1 MSRRRKTPQRASRGL
16 LTRLFSMMLGT
27 MIAGVM
33 IVAMQ
38 VPFLHERATSRL
50 TLDAIKALPGS
61 TPPIAWP
68 LTGSAALI
76 IPSLDVAQ
84 SWHNDVVPIA
94 SLAKMMTA
102 YVTLKR
108 LPLAQGATGP
118 CLTISASDVAAYDEM
133 KVTGQSAVAVA
144 TGESLCEIDL
154 LGGLMVHSANNFAL
168 LLATLVSGNV
178 PSFVVLMNQTAQRLG
193 LTHTHYVEPSGYV
206 DGSVSTALEQGEL
219 AVLLMKSPL
228 IRSIVLMPSITLPV
242 AGTVTSFTPFIGTD
256 NVIGVK
262 SGRTDAAGGCDVM
275 AMTFKEGASTRVL
288 YAVVLG
294 QRGGNL
300 LGPAGIAAFNLA
312 TSARA
317 NELDHY
323 FVKGARF
330 ATLGWG
336 SDRAAVGL
344 RSGQHVWWWA
354 GAKRLPLTLVM
365 KRPST
370 SVRRGQLVG
379 WLVVHGATTHRFALV
394 AERTVSPPSLWQ
406 RLR

>member
-1 MSRRRKTPQRASRGL
+1 MI
-16 LTRLFSMMLGT
+16 LGT
-27 MIAGVM
+27 VIAGAI

-38 VPFLHERATSRL
+38 LPFAHQRATSRL

-68 LTGSAALI
+68 TVGSAALI
-76 IPSLDVAQ
+76 IPSMHVAQ

-108 LPLAQGATGP
+108 LPLAAGATGP
-118 CLTISASDVAAYDEM
+118 CLTVSANDVATYDEM
-133 KVTGQSAVAVA
+133 KLTGQSYVAVA
-144 TGESLCEIDL
+144 EGESLCEIDL
-154 LGGLMVHSANNFAL
+154 LGGLLVHSANNFAL
-168 LLATLVSGNV
+168 LLATMVSGNV
-178 PSFVVLMNQTAQRLG
+178 PSFVALMNQTAQRLG
-193 LTHTHYVEPSGYV
+193 LTHTHYVEPSGYL

-228 IRSIVLMPSITLPV
+228 IRSIALMPSITLPV
-242 AGTVTSFTPFIGTD
+242 AGTVPSFTPFIGTD

-275 AMTFKEGASTRVL
+275 AMTFQEGSSTRVL

-300 LGPAGIAAFNLA
+300 LGPAGLAAFDLA
-312 TSARA
+312 TSARD

-323 FVKGARF
+323 FVKGTRF

-336 SDRAAVGL
+336 SDRVAVGL

-354 GAKRLPLTLVM
+354 GARSLPLTLTM
-365 KRPST
+365 QRPTST
-370 SVRRGQLVG
+370 VHRGQLVG
-379 WLVVHGATTHRFALV
+379 WLVVHGASTHRFAV
-394 AERTVSPPSLWQ
+394 VVERTVSPPSLWQ

>member
-1 MSRRRKTPQRASRGL
+1 
-16 LTRLFSMMLGT
+16 MMLGT
-27 MIAGVM
+27 MIAGAM

-38 VPFLHERATSRL
+38 LPFLHERATSRL
-50 TLDAIKALPGS
+50 TLDAIKSLPGS

-68 LTGSAALI
+68 STGSAALI
-76 IPSLDVAQ
+76 IPSMDVAQ
-84 SWHNDVVPIA
+84 SRHNDIVPIA

-118 CLTISASDVAAYDEM
+118 CLTVSASDVATYDEM
-133 KVTGQSAVAVA
+133 KLTGQSAVAVA
-144 TGESLCEIDL
+144 AGESLCEVDL

-193 LTHTHYVEPSGYV
+193 LTHTHYVEPSGYLE
-206 DGSVSTALEQGEL
+206 GSVSTALEQGEL

-228 IRSIVLMPSITLPV
+228 IRSIALMPSITLPV

-275 AMTFKEGASTRVL
+275 AMTFKEGTSTRVL

-312 TSARA
+312 TSARD

-323 FVKGARF
+323 FAKGARF

-336 SDRAAVGL
+336 ADRVAVGL

-354 GAKRLPLTLVM
+354 GSKRLPLTLEM

-379 WLVVHGATTHRFALV
+379 WLVVHGATIHRFALV
-394 AERTVSPPSLWQ
+394 AERTVAPPSLWQ